1 MADNDQPE
9 QLMLRMLRNIDV
21 KLDMVVK
28 RLEALE
34 GHSIGIATTLLAM
47 RKDIQ
52 NLDERVSRL
61 EMRLELREVAPT

>member
-9 QLMLRMLRNIDV
+9 QLMLRILRN
-21 KLDMVVK
+21 LDIKVDTVIK

-52 NLDERVSRL
+52 NLDERVARL
-61 EMRLELREVAPT
+61 ETRLDLREQAL